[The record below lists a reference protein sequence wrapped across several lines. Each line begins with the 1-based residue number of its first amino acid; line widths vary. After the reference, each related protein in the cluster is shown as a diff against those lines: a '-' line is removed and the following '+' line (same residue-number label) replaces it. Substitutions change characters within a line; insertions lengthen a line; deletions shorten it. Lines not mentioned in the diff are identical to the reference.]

1 MSIPGSIFAAMLTPL
16 RDDGSVAPERV
27 RALVDFI
34 LSRGVEGLYAGG
46 STGECVLLDRD
57 ERSELLSALA
67 SEAAGRCTLVAH
79 VGAASTGDAV
89 ALARLAGRTGYHAV
103 AAIPPYYYKYSF
115 QEIVDYY
122 AAIADAAGLPLIVY
136 NIPSLTGVD
145 LRTDQLLELLRDPRV
160 GGIKFTDK
168 NVFQF
173 SRLRQAVPEKRF
185 YFGTDEMFI
194 CAAAAGTDGGIGS
207 TYNLIG
213 DVYVGIRKAVEEG
226 DIATARALQ
235 AKANDLIEILIQTG
249 VVPGLK
255 HAMNRLGV
263 PVGGCRRPFR
273 PPPPDAIRE
282 LEAWMDEN
290 LAVPA

>member
-1 MSIPGSIFAAMLTPL
+1 MSIPGSIFAAMLTPM
-16 RDDGSVAPERV
+16 RDDGSVAPERI

-46 STGECVLLDRD
+46 STGECVLLGRD
-57 ERSELLSALA
+57 ERAELLSALA
-67 SEAAGRCTLVAH
+67 SEAGGRCSLVAH

-89 ALARLAGRTGYHAV
+89 ALARLAGRAGYDAV
-103 AAIPPYYYKYSF
+103 SAIPPYYYKFSF
-115 QEIVDYY
+115 QEIADYY

-145 LRTDQLLELLRDPRV
+145 LGTDQLLELLRDPRV

-173 SRLRQAVPEKRF
+173 SRLRQAVPGKRF

-213 DVYVGIRKAVEEG
+213 DVYVGIRAAVEEG

-235 AKANDLIEILIQTG
+235 TKANDLIEILIQTG

-273 PPPPDAIRE
+273 PPPPDALRK
-282 LEAWMDEN
+282 LEAWMDDN
-290 LAVPA
+290 LSAPA